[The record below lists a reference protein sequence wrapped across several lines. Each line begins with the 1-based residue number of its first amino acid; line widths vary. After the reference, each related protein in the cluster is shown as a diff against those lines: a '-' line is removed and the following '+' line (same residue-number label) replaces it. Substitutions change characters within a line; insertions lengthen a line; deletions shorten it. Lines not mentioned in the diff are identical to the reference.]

1 MRSFS
6 ISTDIQAPTDRVW
19 DVMSDV
25 ERWHEWT
32 PSITSVTRLDSG
44 PLAVGSRALVA
55 WAGVAVFGAA
65 ALGLPSALPLAVPPF
80 YAAQIALVIA
90 IFGGVYA
97 WLARQDVVN
106 RPLLLVGALGKV
118 GFFALAAAY
127 WTAGSLPAAAVSQG
141 CRT

>member
-6 ISTDIQAPTDRVW
+6 ISTDIQA
-19 DVMSDV
+19 
-25 ERWHEWT
+25 
-32 PSITSVTRLDSG
+32 SG
-44 PLAVGSRALVA
+44 MK
-55 WAGVAVFGAA
+55 
-65 ALGLPSALPLAVPPF
+65 GLR
-80 YAAQIALVIA
+80 IALVIA

-141 CRT
+141 VPDLVLGALFLWWLAASAP